1 MIRANLPTFFVILV
15 LIIGAI
21 WWIMNWR
28 YGDLL
33 ASKNGQIELQDRQ
46 LADYKQKLDG
56 ASPDQAKSKIDA
68 LERRVRVTV
77 GKEWE
82 PLTRVEIVALTSK
95 LKAISKTRIQIMHE
109 NALGKELAESFL
121 EAFKAADW
129 DGAWITPGSGFGS
142 GVLVGR
148 GQRALAVKA
157 AIESI
162 SNTKTEVKDP
172 EMEIEL
178 MFLGVGINSY

>member
-95 LKAISKTRIQIMHE
+95 LKAISKTRIQIMYE

-172 EMEIEL
+172 EMEIE
-178 MFLGVGINSY
+178 

>member
-1 MIRANLPTFFVILV
+1 M
-15 LIIGAI
+15 
-21 WWIMNWR
+21 
-28 YGDLL
+28 Y
-33 ASKNGQIELQDRQ
+33 
-46 LADYKQKLDG
+46 
-56 ASPDQAKSKIDA
+56 
-68 LERRVRVTV
+68 
-77 GKEWE
+77 
-82 PLTRVEIVALTSK
+82 
-95 LKAISKTRIQIMHE
+95 E
-109 NALGKELAESFL
+109 NALGKDLAESFL

-148 GQRALAVKA
+148 GRRAMALKE

-162 SNTKTEVKDP
+162 SNIKADVKDP